1 MRHRFIPLERLS
13 LSDRTLKS
21 LKRVG
26 INKVGE
32 VLDMSEDEL
41 LCIRNFGEKIIQRAF
56 WTPAGIGLAAPRDY
70 RRVRSI

>member
-1 MRHRFIPLERLS
+1 MRDHFIPLERLS

-41 LCIRNFGEKIIQRAF
+41 LCIRNFGEKSYKELFGRLRELDLLPPEI
-56 WTPAGIGLAAPRDY
+56 TEE
-70 RRVRSI
+70 